1 LTFIEKRGGAE
12 VHMKSVALVILFLC
26 ACFGCLS
33 EKKAKEGIDLTKN
46 DGVFRITK
54 DELPEGS
61 FEIFYIDQ
69 EWFDERK
76 NRIGNQI
83 DLETFVKKHN
93 IHSIVYN
100 GNDKRKKYP
109 NEIGILRVMCMRM
122 NINLFVNLPLS
133 RIPQMYYFWPVK
145 SIESSRDK
153 YPSDGKVM
161 RGMDLTKKNSVI
173 KIREDE
179 LPEGSFGIRDI
190 NQEWF
195 DMIKNRIGNQNEL
208 EAFIIENKIH
218 SIICYNKDLNE
229 IGVLKEI
236 CIRKNINLFV
246 NVPLSRILPIYSW
259 RVKSIAKNR

>member
-1 LTFIEKRGGAE
+1 
-12 VHMKSVALVILFLC
+12 
-26 ACFGCLS
+26 
-33 EKKAKEGIDLTKN
+33 
-46 DGVFRITK
+46 
-54 DELPEGS
+54 
-61 FEIFYIDQ
+61 
-69 EWFDERK
+69 
-76 NRIGNQI
+76 
-83 DLETFVKKHN
+83 
-93 IHSIVYN
+93 
-100 GNDKRKKYP
+100 
-109 NEIGILRVMCMRM
+109 
-122 NINLFVNLPLS
+122 
-133 RIPQMYYFWPVK
+133 
-145 SIESSRDK
+145 
-153 YPSDGKVM
+153 M